1 MKIEV
6 WSDFVCPFCYIGK
19 RRLEKALAQFPH
31 REHVEVVFRSFE
43 LDPAAP
49 NDPAEPVVT
58 MLARK
63 YRVSLDEAKRMTDSV
78 AQQGAAEGLLLRFD
92 TAVNANTFDA
102 HRLLKFAATQGLEQA
117 MAEKLFFAH
126 FTASEHIGRRETL
139 LRLAVEV
146 GLKRSEVEQLLQDGD
161 AFAEAVGPTNGGRA
175 SWASGACPF
184 SSSTK
189 HTAFPEPS
197 PPPSLRQRWNK
208 CGAGGEPVEE
218 WRFLHTG
225 KGPPA
230 LNMAIDEAIML
241 AHAQGLVPPTVRFY
255 GWDPPTLSI
264 GYFQRVE
271 KEVDIQRLR
280 QRGLGFVRRPTGG
293 RAVLH
298 DRRIDVQRGGG

>member
-161 AFAEAVGPTNGGRA
+161 AFAEAVRSDERRA
-175 SWASGACPF
+175 RQLGIRGVPFFLINETYSLSGAQP
-184 SSSTK
+184 
-189 HTAFPEPS
+189 TAVF
-197 PPPSLRQRWNK
+197 
-208 CGAGGEPVEE
+208 AA
-218 WRFLHTG
+218 
-225 KGPPA
+225 A
-230 LNMAIDEAIML
+230 LE
-241 AHAQGLVPPTVRFY
+241 QVWG
-255 GWDPPTLSI
+255 
-264 GYFQRVE
+264 
-271 KEVDIQRLR
+271 
-280 QRGLGFVRRPTGG
+280 RR
-293 RAVLH
+293 
-298 DRRIDVQRGGG
+298 